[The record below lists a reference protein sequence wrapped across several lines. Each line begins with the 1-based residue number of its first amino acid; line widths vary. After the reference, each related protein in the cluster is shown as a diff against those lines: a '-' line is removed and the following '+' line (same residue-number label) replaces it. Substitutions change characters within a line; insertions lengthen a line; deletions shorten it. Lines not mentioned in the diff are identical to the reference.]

1 MWQFITLLLF
11 TTDID
16 CVLKYWVFLYQVP
29 VEKESP
35 FWNSQN
41 SKYYRWLSKGI
52 QIRYYSMLQKAMITF
67 IALNTSFKLE
77 IDI

>member
-1 MWQFITLLLF
+1 MGQFITLLLF

-52 QIRYYSMLQKAMITF
+52 QIR
-67 IALNTSFKLE
+67 
-77 IDI
+77 